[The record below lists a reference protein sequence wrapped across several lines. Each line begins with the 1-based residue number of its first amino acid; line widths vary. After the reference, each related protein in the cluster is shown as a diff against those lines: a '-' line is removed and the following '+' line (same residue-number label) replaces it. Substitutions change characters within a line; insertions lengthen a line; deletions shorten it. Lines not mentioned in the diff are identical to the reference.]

1 LAAVLVGGMVLAG
14 CSGSSPQSPSVARTT
29 TTSSGVTTTS
39 ATPSSSTTSTTS
51 SDAPQNLVANAA
63 VKSSLTAVYV
73 AHSGLPAD
81 QVAGTA
87 PGSVYYAYVPSTG
100 TYWAI
105 ANFLPS
111 STATTQT
118 KVSMQDDGC
127 CGVFT
132 QPSGATSWTFVSG
145 YLGLPCPG
153 VVPADIMTLWNLQNG
168 TDCASGT
175 TTTS

>member
-1 LAAVLVGGMVLAG
+1 VLAG
-14 CSGSSPQSPSVARTT
+14 CSGSSPPPQSSAKTT
-29 TTSSGVTTTS
+29 TTSSSVTTTS
-39 ATPSSSTTSTTS
+39 ASPTSSTTSTTS
-51 SDAPQNLVANAA
+51 ATAPQNLAANAA
-63 VKSSLTAVYV
+63 VKSSLTAAYV
-73 AHSGLPAD
+73 VHSGLAAD

-87 PGSVYYAYVPSTG
+87 PGSVYYAYAPATG

-111 STATTQT
+111 TTATMQT

-153 VVPADIMTLWNLQNG
+153 EVPADIMTLWNLQTG

-175 TTTS
+175 TTTTS